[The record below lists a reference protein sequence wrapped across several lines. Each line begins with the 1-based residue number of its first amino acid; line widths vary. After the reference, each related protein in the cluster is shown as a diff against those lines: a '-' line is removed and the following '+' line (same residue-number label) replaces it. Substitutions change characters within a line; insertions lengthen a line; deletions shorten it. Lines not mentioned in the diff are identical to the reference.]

1 LCKRLLGPLKHFTL
15 KIWFKEDT
23 KLAAVLVEL
32 DTQMKDILYLAS
44 WKFFPEE
51 EGKVTGFI
59 ETWSFPQNIEEI
71 MKNRDERIVKIDIFS
86 TTEAPKQMTKNSL
99 ELKRC
104 IQDGSVNGNNVN
116 SRRSFSIT
124 DMKSSGSNQGKN
136 EEVVEN
142 IQSDEDDS
150 IDEIQI
156 IVANQDNDAGDSD
169 ELVPL
174 SRKATDF

>member
-1 LCKRLLGPLKHFTL
+1 
-15 KIWFKEDT
+15 
-23 KLAAVLVEL
+23 
-32 DTQMKDILYLAS
+32 
-44 WKFFPEE
+44 
-51 EGKVTGFI
+51 
-59 ETWSFPQNIEEI
+59 

-86 TTEAPKQMTKNSL
+86 TTEAPQQMTKNSL
-99 ELKRC
+99 ELERC
-104 IQDGSVNGNNVN
+104 IQDGSINGNNVN